1 MFKEA
6 LGALST
12 SLVGA
17 VKDTVSEYKP
27 TAQNKGGAFTRIAQQ
42 GIANLSFRSPILA
55 DMAATMLHNFQTELV
70 NRDTVKQYVASDKS
84 EELRKEVEQNL
95 GKDASKEKID
105 KEMFKVLD
113 KMRTLVDREGEKAAQ
128 SSDTFKQY
136 GKFFEKFQKD
146 VNPQSQKSQ
155 KSQPSGSKGSGLGA
169 GAENA
174 LENIKINT
182 EKTVSIL
189 ADMSLGETPAKTGTP
204 AHTPAGTASTEN
216 KPNSYVDPY
225 TGLPSIRA
233 AIGGIGG
240 NFLAKVFDE
249 ETISKYANKAR
260 KKLFG
265 ESKET
270 ESDTPKKTDQISGL
284 ITPEFKPK
292 DIVKVAPAAP
302 KQNDIASIL
311 GDLSLD
317 LSSSKSIENERENDA
332 QDEKHHQEGK
342 TLQEKTVEE
351 LKALHET
358 TKANAEKSGGIFSTI
373 IQLVGSIMPV
383 LGMLGPAVAAVG
395 GALGAAMPALA
406 TIAGGAAAVAGV
418 GVASYAVGSYAKDG
432 IDYLTK
438 KGTGREE
445 TFGTWLHGALS
456 GDDEKVAEMLKP
468 TPAPVPK
475 STAGATLNAVEKLED
490 KKAKDDSSKGEQN
503 NVNPVAINSTTNNN
517 SSTNVIVGSSVRN
530 HESTYERVQMSNIWG
545 PI

>member
-27 TAQNKGGAFTRIAQQ
+27 TAQNMGGAFTRIAQQ

-146 VNPQSQKSQ
+146 VNPQSQQ
-155 KSQPSGSKGSGLGA
+155 SQPSGSTGSGLGA

-204 AHTPAGTASTEN
+204 AHTPTGTASTEN

-317 LSSSKSIENERENDA
+317 LSSSKSVENERENDA

-383 LGMLGPAVAAVG
+383 LGMLGPALTAIGGVLSAA
-395 GALGAAMPALA
+395 ALPAAA
-406 TIAGGAAAVAGV
+406 IAGGAVAGAAI
-418 GVASYAVGSYAKDG
+418 GTAAKET
-432 IDYLTK
+432 IDYGITK
-438 KGTGREE
+438 ATGREE
-445 TFGTWLHGALS
+445 TLGTWLHGALS

>member
-17 VKDTVSEYKP
+17 IKDSASEYKP
-27 TAQNKGGAFTRIAQQ
+27 TTQNMGGAFTRIAQQ

-70 NRDTVKQYVASDKS
+70 GRDTVKQYVASDKS

-113 KMRTLVDREGEKAAQ
+113 KMRTLVDREGEKATQ

-146 VNPQSQKSQ
+146 LNPQSQQ
-155 KSQPSGSKGSGLGA
+155 PQPSGSTGGGLGA

-204 AHTPAGTASTEN
+204 TPTGTAPAQQT
-216 KPNSYVDPY
+216 NSYVDPY
-225 TGLPSIRA
+225 TGLPSIQA

-240 NFLAKVFDE
+240 NFLAKVFDD
-249 ETISKYANKAR
+249 ETIAKYANKAK

-265 ESKET
+265 ETKEA
-270 ESDTPKKTDQISGL
+270 EADTPKKTDQISGL

-317 LSSSKSIENERENDA
+317 LSSSKSVENERENDA
-332 QDEKHHQEGK
+332 QDEKQHREGT

-373 IQLVGSIMPV
+373 VGLVGSIMPV

-406 TIAGGAAAVAGV
+406 SIAGGAAAVAGA
-418 GVASYAVGSYAKDG
+418 GAAGYAVGSYAKDG
-432 IDYLTK
+432 IDSVITK
-438 KGTGREE
+438 ATGREE
-445 TFGTWLHGALS
+445 TLGTWLHGALS
-456 GDDEKVAEMLKP
+456 GDDEKVAEMLK

-475 STAGATLNAVEKLED
+475 STAGASINTVAKLED
-490 KKAKDDSSKGEQN
+490 KKAKDASAKVEQN
-503 NVNPVAINSTTNNN
+503 NVTPVAINSTTNNN